1 MLQPSRRAE
10 LRPFIADEVVVN
22 GEKKSPEEYVEDF
35 AQLDDT
41 FPDYRWRVQ
50 RTVFETPWL
59 AVHLRDSGTRRGP
72 FHAAPRDG
80 TVVTSDEFAL
90 YRIQDGRIHEV
101 WVTVDNA
108 RLTR

>member
-1 MLQPSRRAE
+1 MRGRSCARLSPTRSSSTVRRRA
-10 LRPFIADEVVVN
+10 PT
-22 GEKKSPEEYVEDF
+22 STPEDL
-35 AQLDDT
+35 ARLDDT

-59 AVHLRDSGTRRGP
+59 AVQLRDSGTRRGS
-72 FHAAPRDG
+72 FRAAPGDG
-80 TVVTSDEFAL
+80 AVVTTDEFAL

-101 WVTVDNA
+101 WVTADNE